1 MCVCIYWRPLQQII
15 VFWPKAFIIENN
27 NWNLQSFYPEE
38 REREST
44 ICYHKKTIL
53 NDNFFASMSA
63 TGLYGVA
70 KIKNSTLNIEYLWEK
85 KIHFMQKIVN
95 HSFRYMSLSSFRSK
109 KVKKWIENKILTDK
123 KNSRE
128 YWWKT

>member
-1 MCVCIYWRPLQQII
+1 
-15 VFWPKAFIIENN
+15 
-27 NWNLQSFYPEE
+27 
-38 REREST
+38 
-44 ICYHKKTIL
+44 
-53 NDNFFASMSA
+53 MSA

-123 KNSRE
+123 KTVENTDEKHKNTMQYSLFATDVFFPSEKMDHTLGLR
-128 YWWKT
+128 

>member
-1 MCVCIYWRPLQQII
+1 
-15 VFWPKAFIIENN
+15 
-27 NWNLQSFYPEE
+27 
-38 REREST
+38 
-44 ICYHKKTIL
+44 
-53 NDNFFASMSA
+53 MSA
-63 TGLYGVA
+63 TRLYGVA

-123 KNSRE
+123 KTVENTDEKHKNTMQYSLFATDVFFPSEKMDHTLGLR
-128 YWWKT
+128 